1 MKTVRASGKWI
12 RHDRHRSTIRDR
24 GRSDHRAELQ
34 VIRHHDPQSVGEI
47 DPGSQGC
54 TARTCV
60 NEDWSTVS
68 CRPCAIFESLVT
80 SADEPRPR
88 LVDGEKTHQ
97 NP

>member
-1 MKTVRASGKWI
+1 MKAVRASGEWI

-34 VIRHHDPQSVGEI
+34 IVRQCDPQSVGDI
-47 DPGSQGC
+47 DSGAQGC
-54 TARTCV
+54 TARPSV
-60 NEDWSTVS
+60 NEDWATVS
-68 CRPCAIFESLVT
+68 SRPCAVFEALVA

-97 NP
+97 DP